1 MNPAFEKRYLAQ
13 FNSFERDMRQMTGD
27 PFLTE
32 GATAIREFALA
43 ETRRLRLN
51 DPLQVDGLYFIVLI
65 LFDFVYRPAFATPDV
80 KPQLEQVLH
89 SIQQDIT
96 FILTKASELKRKP
109 EISLKDI
116 LQIVMTNY
124 DELKS
129 FAVPNTPT
137 TTDNIS
143 FRR

>member
-13 FNSFERDMRQMTGD
+13 FNSFERDIRQMTGD

-43 ETRRLRLN
+43 ETRRLKLN
-51 DPLQVDGLYFIVLI
+51 DPLQVDGLYFIVLM

-80 KPQLEQVLH
+80 KPQLEQVLQ

-96 FILTKASELKRKP
+96 FILTKASELKRKQ
-109 EISLKDI
+109 EITLKDV
-116 LQIVMTNY
+116 LQIVMAHY
-124 DELKS
+124 SELKS
-129 FAVPNTPT
+129 LAVTNTST
-137 TTDNIS
+137 TSDNVS